1 MIFDIQGLLVCGLG
15 GGLFRRSTYYYNIES
30 LSTSIHSVL
39 VVSAK
44 RGVWDLDVH
53 GLFVGFLSCTGSTD
67 LTLEIPS
74 TCYVQHVLLWIV
86 VSWLGLH
93 RSSYRNTYL
102 PNSSTSTVVGP
113 NGCSRQSWWMIQ
125 HCASGLLVVFVRSYW
140 LDSVVGAGGDTGVG
154 VDHACQRT
162 GTCWVLKAGD

>member
-1 MIFDIQGLLVCGLG
+1 
-15 GGLFRRSTYYYNIES
+15 LFRRSTYYYNIES

-125 HCASGLLVVFVRSYW
+125 HCASGLLYW
-140 LDSVVGAGGDTGVG
+140 LCSYV
-154 VDHACQRT
+154 RT
-162 GTCWVLKAGD
+162 GWIQWSVQAAIRELEWTMPARERAPVGSSRPGTDFIIYPAMQ